1 MLFPRICCIGMRLS
15 LPINDNILNHP
26 SHIEQL
32 LQQLWSQDDK
42 TAAYEA
48 LQQLL
53 RDDPASAAQIAAAL
67 AERPLPGE
75 LPAYQRAEWDHL
87 VDAVLRMDEPMAVPQ
102 KRVRRLW
109 PYWSAAAAV
118 LLLAGVALFQWRP
131 AKVAPPIAVVSDA
144 RPGSNKATL
153 TMADGQVVTLDST
166 GARDLSRNGTVVRQQ
181 GGRLLY
187 GNARAVSYNTL
198 QTPRGGQF
206 QLQLPDGTEVWL
218 NAASSIRFPTAFP
231 GKERLVEVTGEVYME
246 VARNADQPFRVKV
259 NEQVNV
265 QVLGTRF
272 NINAYSDEKNIQ
284 TTLVQGAVKVKSG
297 DTGTILQPGQQAQVS
312 DNIRVVPADVD
323 QVMAWK
329 NGLFNFHNME
339 LKEVMRQLSRWYDID
354 VEYRGTVAPR
364 EFWGKMGRNLTL
376 SEVLKGLE
384 GAGINFKIEENG
396 KKLVVLP

>member
-1 MLFPRICCIGMRLS
+1 MLFPRICCIGVRLS

-53 RDDPASAAQIAAAL
+53 RDDPASAAVIEAAL

-75 LPAYQRAEWDHL
+75 LRAYQRAEWEHT
-87 VDAVLRMDEPMAVPQ
+87 VDAVLRMDEPVMAPP

-118 LLLAGVALFQWRP
+118 VLLAGVALYQLRP
-131 AKVAPPIAVVSDA
+131 AKVTPIIVAVNDA
-144 RPGSNKATL
+144 RPASAKATL

-166 GARDLSRNGTVVRQQ
+166 GARDLSQNGAVVRQQ

-187 GNARAVSYNTL
+187 GNGSAVSYNTL

-218 NAASSIRFPTAFP
+218 NAASSIRFPTAFA

-272 NINAYSDEKNIQ
+272 NINAYGDEKAIQ
-284 TTLVQGAVKVKSG
+284 TTLVQGAVKVESG
-297 DTGTILQPGQQAQVS
+297 SAAQILQPGQQAQVS
-312 DNIRVVPADVD
+312 DNIRVVPADVE
-323 QVMAWK
+323 QVTAWK

-354 VEYRGTVAPR
+354 IEYRGTITPR

>member
-1 MLFPRICCIGMRLS
+1 
-15 LPINDNILNHP
+15 
-26 SHIEQL
+26 
-32 LQQLWSQDDK
+32 
-42 TAAYEA
+42 
-48 LQQLL
+48 
-53 RDDPASAAQIAAAL
+53 
-67 AERPLPGE
+67 
-75 LPAYQRAEWDHL
+75 
-87 VDAVLRMDEPMAVPQ
+87 
-102 KRVRRLW
+102 
-109 PYWSAAAAV
+109 
-118 LLLAGVALFQWRP
+118 
-131 AKVAPPIAVVSDA
+131 
-144 RPGSNKATL
+144 
-153 TMADGQVVTLDST
+153 MADGQVVTLDST

-187 GNARAVSYNTL
+187 GNASAVSYNTL

-354 VEYRGTVAPR
+354 IEYRGTIAPR